1 MSQLLRQVATTQVHA
16 MKAFQN
22 LAKLASNKTPK
33 AALRSFQ
40 EQFRRFLAA
49 NNMFL

>member
-1 MSQLLRQVATTQVHA
+1 